1 MAKINYRVCD
11 ACGSSITIMGKHSR
25 RITGYSILN
34 RLFRKIDICDECLR
48 KLRMLSIDKEDEL
61 KYLKQIKYDHGYD
74 LPCESAYLQ
83 GWDDALKVL
92 SHHRLRDIKK

>member
-11 ACGSSITIMGKHSR
+11 VCGSSITIMGKHS
-25 RITGYSILN
+25 TGYSILN
-34 RLFRKIDICDECLR
+34 RLFRKIDICDECLG
-48 KLRMLSIDKEDEL
+48 KLQRLSIDKEEEL
-61 KYLKQIKYDHGYD
+61 KYLKQIKYDQGYD

-92 SHHRLRDIKK
+92 SHHRLKDIKK